1 MKKTSFA
8 FFLILL
14 ASSFLNQNCSFQS
27 KECKA
32 ALADLTSEL
41 AIAGSV
47 KIFAGVKFDVPTII
61 KNLVATGIQCSTLSA
76 GESEARVKIDYDE
89 KSNGTFSQNLSNGTT
104 YVPTIDA
111 GKQAN
116 INYSYKFNSIGQ
128 YRLITFADDKDQ
140 VKERDEK
147 NNGTD
152 PNIATVKSS
161 SNPVK
166 NVLMITVLPNPN
178 YTKGIKEPDV
188 QLINRTITI
197 TPL

>member
-14 ASSFLNQNCSFQS
+14 TSTFLNQNCSLKS

-41 AIAGSV
+41 VIAGSV
-47 KIFAGVKFDVPTII
+47 KIFAGVKFDIPTII
-61 KNLVATGIQCSTLSA
+61 KNLVDTGIKCSTLSA

-89 KSNGTFSQNLSNGTT
+89 KSNGSFSQNLSNENT
-104 YVPTIDA
+104 YVPVIDP

-128 YRLITFADDKDQ
+128 YRLITFADDKNQ

-147 NNGTD
+147 NNGAD

-161 SNPVK
+161 SNPAK
-166 NVLMITVLPNPN
+166 NVLIITVLPNPN
-178 YTKGIKEPDV
+178 YTKGPKEPDV
-188 QLINRTITI
+188 QLISRTKTI
-197 TPL
+197 TPQ